1 MSKCQKMGSGWL
13 GVPSTLAIFTSPP
26 WLRSL
31 SRASPRHPLK
41 SRPSAPLG
49 KRQLASLVAGDK
61 VRYKCTSS
69 SSFLLN
75 SDGLQP
81 TDDGLHLVAK
91 LLVPI
96 LPRRDPGASKPRG
109 LGSNPQSRLT
119 RSFSLSKKR
128 GFERTLHDLCTNPSK
143 FKLGTLLDL
152 CISAP
157 ALPPPSLQRISV
169 PRRKHSKSLF
179 RGSAQT
185 PFSCGPTGSQ
195 KGCTPSSRRAN
206 ASTYVPLSG
215 RRPPSSFAPQPPK
228 RSLASTDSRFPPTGN
243 PREVILLPPGVGM
256 LSNRHPLPSALVLTP
271 TQPSF
276 RVF

>member
-157 ALPPPSLQRISV
+157 ALPLRRSNGSRCRGENIQNPSFEGLLKPLSLVGLRGHKKGV
-169 PRRKHSKSLF
+169 PRPAV
-179 RGSAQT
+179 GQM
-185 PFSCGPTGSQ
+185 
-195 KGCTPSSRRAN
+195 
-206 ASTYVPLSG
+206 
-215 RRPPSSFAPQPPK
+215 RRPTSLSQVADHHLLSPHSRPSD
-228 RSLASTDSRFPPTGN
+228 R
-243 PREVILLPPGVGM
+243 
-256 LSNRHPLPSALVLTP
+256 
-271 TQPSF
+271 
-276 RVF
+276 